1 MAVKFANLASSTLAS
16 SLTNSATSI
25 SATDAS
31 SFPSLGAGDYFYAS
45 IGEGSLSEIVKVTAV
60 SSNTFTAVRG
70 QDGTTAR
77 SHDSGT
83 SIALR
88 VVAAA
93 LDDISSQAQTAAD
106 TESVSIAGDTMTGD
120 LSFGDDDKIIFG
132 STDNFKLFHDGTTGF
147 ITSSTSNI
155 ELKVNGGGNFKVGD
169 EFGNHYLIVNDNGDV
184 QLYHGQP
191 QTLKL
196 ATSSTGIDVTG
207 TVTADALQIDGAAT
221 ITQSAGSDFLKFDV
235 DGTTDEAILGIDSTD
250 FIIDIDPT
258 NVRASSNFIVK
269 NDGTTNLT
277 LNSSGDLDVNG
288 TVTAD
293 TLDIDSVKI
302 ISGQSTT
309 PTNDGSPLIYKTAS
323 HSDYANGDLIIQARS
338 SASRDIY
345 MLTGTTTPV
354 NRLQVNGNGD
364 ISFYEHTGTTAKL
377 QWLASDEDL
386 KFADNSKA
394 IFGAGSDLVIY
405 HEPNHSIINES
416 GTGSLKIQG
425 DNIRL
430 QKTDGSENM
439 ITCANDGAVT
449 LFYNSAQ
456 RLATVSA
463 GIDVTGTLL
472 ADTLETS
479 TASGGN
485 INIIRD
491 DPTIGTDNSL
501 GAISWKSTEDSGT
514 TVNTGASIVALA
526 GQNHSTVASGSYLI
540 FNTTAVSSTSP
551 TEKVR
556 LTSDGNLL
564 VGKTS
569 VDNTTQGV
577 RIYSTGRQSIVSE
590 ADTALIVNRR
600 TSDGPLAEFRKDG
613 TSAGQINARSGDL
626 VIGTGTTG
634 LQFYDVGNAIF
645 PLSASGNT
653 NRDAAIDLGEGSNRF
668 KDLYL
673 SGSAFVGTQ
682 LRAGGGSESLPSV
695 SFSDDSDS
703 GMFRATTN
711 ALGFSTAGTERI
723 RITSDG
729 KVGIS
734 TDDPSTALDVAGT
747 VTSDG
752 LIVAGDVSVDGG
764 TIKLDGNFPTGNSNL
779 ALGNNAGTSIE
790 TGAQHNVLIGND
802 AGDAISTGDF
812 NTCVGSL
819 AGTSYVGTL
828 NSVAVGYSAGQNSVA
843 NDQVLIGAKSG
854 QTGPAFGA
862 VGVGYETLMSS
873 QSSAY
878 RLVAV
883 GYRSFRNNT
892 TGDNN
897 VGVGY
902 QAGASHTTTSNNT
915 YIGAYAGDGTAA
927 GNGYNVAVGTY
938 SMTGNLS
945 TGNGYNTCVGGR
957 SGLAIS
963 SGSDNTLIG
972 YNAGDAVSTGYDN
985 TAVGYNALS
994 SVNTENGN
1002 VAIGHSALSVA
1013 YSTVE
1018 STCVGNGAGSAIT
1031 TGSKNTILG
1040 AYNGNEDGLDIRALS
1055 NRIVLADGDGAVG
1068 MYIDNSQDAHFDGNV
1083 VAYSTTISDRRLKSQ
1098 ITPISSALNKV
1109 DQINGV
1115 TFVRDHNG
1123 EKAAGV
1129 IAQEIME
1136 VLPEAVKSQALPLQT
1151 GNHDEKYYVVEY
1163 DAVTGLLVE
1172 AVKELKA
1179 RVEALESK

>member
-1 MAVKFANLASSTLAS
+1 M
-16 SLTNSATSI
+16 
-25 SATDAS
+25 
-31 SFPSLGAGDYFYAS
+31 
-45 IGEGSLSEIVKVTAV
+45 
-60 SSNTFTAVRG
+60 
-70 QDGTTAR
+70 
-77 SHDSGT
+77 
-83 SIALR
+83 
-88 VVAAA
+88 VAAA

-132 STDNFKLFHDGTTGF
+132 STDNFKLFHNGTTGF

-196 ATSSTGIDVTG
+196 AT
-207 TVTADALQIDGAAT
+207 TAT
-221 ITQSAGSDFLKFDV
+221 
-235 DGTTDEAILGIDSTD
+235 
-250 FIIDIDPT
+250 
-258 NVRASSNFIVK
+258 
-269 NDGTTNLT
+269 
-277 LNSSGDLDVNG
+277 
-288 TVTAD
+288 
-293 TLDIDSVKI
+293 
-302 ISGQSTT
+302 
-309 PTNDGSPLIYKTAS
+309 
-323 HSDYANGDLIIQARS
+323 
-338 SASRDIY
+338 
-345 MLTGTTTPV
+345 
-354 NRLQVNGNGD
+354 
-364 ISFYEHTGTTAKL
+364 
-377 QWLASDEDL
+377 
-386 KFADNSKA
+386 
-394 IFGAGSDLVIY
+394 
-405 HEPNHSIINES
+405 
-416 GTGSLKIQG
+416 
-425 DNIRL
+425 
-430 QKTDGSENM
+430 
-439 ITCANDGAVT
+439 
-449 LFYNSAQ
+449 
-456 RLATVSA
+456 